1 MNWMPFYLTPFLLE
15 GTNYGQTTAIQTWVS
30 GRCFLE
36 NKGIEPV
43 TGDTDENV
51 KFQWTDSDFKQ
62 KSKFWKT

>member
-1 MNWMPFYLTPFLLE
+1 MPFYLTPFLFE
-15 GTNYGQTTAIQTWVS
+15 GTNDGQTMVIQTWVY

-43 TGDTDENV
+43 TGDTDEND